1 MSAAVAS
8 TPTKLDEGN
17 FAEIKSPAVLEG
29 GAIRPGGLP
38 NIYAWKHIGLLAQ
51 YAALGVIHGT
61 ISNSVYAFLYQYLR
75 MTGVQ
80 VASARALLQVIWF
93 CKFFVGIVSD
103 CYPIF
108 GYHRRPY
115 MILGWLVVFGSL
127 FAMALV
133 SLPEPYYP
141 DSDWAKLK
149 KFTDVQKAELNTNA
163 PDQGVKYL
171 VLMVITNIG
180 LLIANTASDGIL
192 VDFAQRE
199 PEEIRGSVQ
208 AMTNAIKFLFA
219 IISAC
224 MVGFGM
230 NGPEYGGSFSES
242 LGFNA
247 IMGICS
253 AFALAVI
260 PFTWYCIQEEKVMH
274 RNSLR
279 AVIASVYD
287 ILQMRV
293 VYQIVAF
300 RFLRNVFAL
309 FSTTAASPVQ
319 SLWAG
324 VEPLNDAIASVLTY
338 IMASAG
344 FYLTK
349 RYGLNWSWRT
359 MIVVTQFAVII
370 IDCIPTMLT
379 IWDVV
384 RSQWFWLGIPLV
396 EELPYYAGMAVS
408 SFAIIEVIEE
418 GQEAAVFGLISQ
430 LQNLASPFATV
441 IYKNIDS
448 HFDVAST
455 DLVKDTT
462 QVRSDVMYT
471 YLIAYGF
478 NIFSTVFVLLLPR
491 QKAETQELKRSG
503 GRSKIMGIFT
513 ICYLTF
519 AFLWAVMTNCMS
531 FSSSTSCLRIAGG
544 SGC

>member
-1 MSAAVAS
+1 MTTVSPS
-8 TPTKLDEGN
+8 TPP
-17 FAEIKSPAVLEG
+17 FAEMKSPAALEG
-29 GAIRPGGLP
+29 GAIRPGGAP
-38 NIYAWKHIGLLAQ
+38 NLYSLKNVGLMAQ

-61 ISNSVYAFLYQYLR
+61 IGNSVYAFLFQYLR

-93 CKFFVGIVSD
+93 CKFFIGMVTD
-103 CYPIF
+103 CFPMF

-115 MILGWLVVFGSL
+115 MILGWLIVFGSML
-127 FAMALV
+127 AMAVV

-141 DSDWAKLK
+141 DSSWAKLK
-149 KFTDVQKAELNTNA
+149 KFSDAQLAEMNTDA
-163 PDQGVKYL
+163 PDEGVKYL
-171 VLMVITNIG
+171 VLMVIANIG
-180 LLIANTASDGIL
+180 LMIANTASDGIL

-199 PEEIRGSVQ
+199 PVEIRGTVQ
-208 AMTNAIKFLFA
+208 AMTNAVKFVFA

-247 IMGICS
+247 IMGICA
-253 AFALAVI
+253 AFALIVI
-260 PFTWYCIQEEKVMH
+260 PFTWYCIQEEKVE
-274 RNSLR
+274 RGNSFR
-279 AVIASVYD
+279 ATVASVYD
-287 ILQMRV
+287 ILQLRV
-293 VYQIVAF
+293 VYQLVAF
-300 RFLRNVFAL
+300 RFLRNMFAL

-338 IMASAG
+338 IMAAGG

-349 RYGLNWSWRT
+349 RFGLNWNWRT
-359 MIVVTQFAVII
+359 MIVVTQISVVI
-370 IDCIPTMLT
+370 IDCIPTTLT
-379 IWDVV
+379 IWNVV

-408 SFAIIEVIEE
+408 SFAIMEIIEP
-418 GQEAAVFGLISQ
+418 GQEAAVFGLIST
-430 LQNLASPFATV
+430 LQNVASPFATV

-448 HFDVAST
+448 HFSVAST
-455 DLVKDTT
+455 DLAKDTT
-462 QVRSDVMYT
+462 AVRADVFYT

-478 NIFSTVFVLLLPR
+478 NLFSMVFVFLLPR

-503 GRSKIMGIFT
+503 GRSKFMGNIT
-513 ICYLTF
+513 IGYLTF

-531 FSSSTSCLRIAGG
+531 FSSSTSCLRLAGG

>member
-1 MSAAVAS
+1 
-8 TPTKLDEGN
+8 
-17 FAEIKSPAVLEG
+17 
-29 GAIRPGGLP
+29 
-38 NIYAWKHIGLLAQ
+38 
-51 YAALGVIHGT
+51 
-61 ISNSVYAFLYQYLR
+61 
-75 MTGVQ
+75 
-80 VASARALLQVIWF
+80 
-93 CKFFVGIVSD
+93 
-103 CYPIF
+103 
-108 GYHRRPY
+108 
-115 MILGWLVVFGSL
+115 
-127 FAMALV
+127 
-133 SLPEPYYP
+133 
-141 DSDWAKLK
+141 
-149 KFTDVQKAELNTNA
+149 
-163 PDQGVKYL
+163 
-171 VLMVITNIG
+171 
-180 LLIANTASDGIL
+180 
-192 VDFAQRE
+192 
-199 PEEIRGSVQ
+199 
-208 AMTNAIKFLFA
+208 
-219 IISAC
+219 
-224 MVGFGM
+224 
-230 NGPEYGGSFSES
+230 
-242 LGFNA
+242 
-247 IMGICS
+247 
-253 AFALAVI
+253 
-260 PFTWYCIQEEKVMH
+260 
-274 RNSLR
+274 
-279 AVIASVYD
+279 
-287 ILQMRV
+287 LQMRV